1 MKENLERTGDY
12 NKKIELE
19 DSLKE
24 KKEFIQSLKD
34 EINILDND
42 LKEHEICIQE
52 QKELNKEKEKIKK

>member
-1 MKENLERTGDY
+1 MKENFERTGDY

-24 KKEFIQSLKD
+24 KKEFIQNLKD

-42 LKEHEICIQE
+42 LD
-52 QKELNKEKEKIKK
+52 